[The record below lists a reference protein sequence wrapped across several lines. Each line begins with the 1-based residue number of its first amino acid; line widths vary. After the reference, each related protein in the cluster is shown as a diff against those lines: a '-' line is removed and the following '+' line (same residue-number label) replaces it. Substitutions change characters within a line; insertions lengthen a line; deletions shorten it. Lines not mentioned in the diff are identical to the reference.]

1 MPKLQLDETIELPME
16 QRPIR
21 VSRDI
26 ETFLLATL
34 RALTPKQRPAAK
46 RAIIA
51 VYQSG
56 KQMEYGQWI
65 AKYRAEIDA
74 AITTLK
80 PEKVV
85 A

>member
-1 MPKLQLDETIELPME
+1 MPKMQLDETIELPME
-16 QRPIR
+16 ERPIR
-21 VSRDI
+21 VSRDV

-51 VYQSG
+51 VYQCG
-56 KQMEYGQWI
+56 KQMEHGQWI
-65 AKYRAEIDA
+65 TMYRERIEEAVDV
-74 AITTLK
+74 LK
-80 PEKVV
+80 AEKVI